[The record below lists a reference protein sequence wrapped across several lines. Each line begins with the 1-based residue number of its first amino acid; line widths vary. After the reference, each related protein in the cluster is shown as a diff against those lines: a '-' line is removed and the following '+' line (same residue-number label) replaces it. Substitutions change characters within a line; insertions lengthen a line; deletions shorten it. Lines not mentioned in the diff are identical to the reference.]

1 MNVRIDQSGC
11 IGCGICADAC
21 PEVFGMDA
29 GGLAEVIAQ
38 PNDGNMGAAREA
50 AESCPVSVIIIEE

>member
-1 MNVRIDQSGC
+1 MKVRIDQSGC
-11 IGCGICADAC
+11 IGCGICADTC

-38 PNDGNMGAAREA
+38 PGDGSADSVREA
-50 AESCPVSVIIIEE
+50 AEGCPVSVIIIEE